1 MPTPA
6 QLKFLRTLSK
16 LAYSN
21 PFLPERLELEAQALG
36 KAFQPEDRIA
46 WSKNL
51 DLEDANRPNVVK
63 LTSRADQLADQ
74 LREELRETER
84 IEAELNTLYQDV
96 VSYVLYY
103 RHVAMLNVD
112 DDLLATRKSRNN
124 ITKIW
129 QAYLRDFNHYLCL
142 PQHRFQLSEQPEHLF
157 ACLFQVRR
165 AFRYIFDHIL
175 GDSRPAAEVRAN
187 VWQSVFT
194 HDMRRYRRVLYD
206 RMRDLT
212 TLVTGPSGTGKE
224 LVAQAIGLSQ
234 YIPFD
239 SEKERF
245 ADTLRQAFLPVNL
258 SAFSPTLIES
268 ELFGHVKGSFTGAVA
283 DRRGWLENCPAH
295 GTVFLDEIGELDPLL
310 QVKLLRVVQNRCYS
324 RIGETEE
331 CVFAGKLIA
340 ATNRDLAAE
349 IQTGRFRADLFY
361 RLCSDRIEL
370 PSLRTH
376 LDDRPEA
383 LAGFVAFIARQL
395 VGEEEESL
403 TAEAIDWINN
413 HLGPDYSWPGNIR
426 ELEQCV
432 RNVLVHRRYVADSAP
447 IISQGTKMP
456 DWLQSASEGT
466 LTHAELLTHYCTWV
480 YSKLGSYQQTAAALG
495 LDRRTI
501 KAKVDRELLKEFS
514 VRAK

>member
-1 MPTPA
+1 MPSQTD
-6 QLKFLRTLSK
+6 LRFLRTLSE
-16 LAYSN
+16 LAYCN
-21 PFLPERLELEAQALG
+21 PFLPQRLELEQQALG
-36 KAFQPEDRIA
+36 REFQPEDQIA

-51 DLEDANRPNVVK
+51 DLEDANRPNVIK
-63 LTSRADQLADQ
+63 LTARADDLADK
-74 LREELRETER
+74 LR
-84 IEAELNTLYQDV
+84 AELLDGQSDDAELSLLYQDL

-103 RHVAMLNVD
+103 RHVAHIAVD
-112 DDLLATRKSRNN
+112 DHLLLTRKSNN
-124 ITKIW
+124 AVTKSW
-129 QAYLRDFNHYLCL
+129 RQYRKDFEFYLRL
-142 PQHRFQLSEQPEHLF
+142 PNTMLSLSEQPEHLF

-165 AFRYIFDHIL
+165 TFRNVFDQIL
-175 GDSRPAAEVRAN
+175 GDSHPAAKVRAT

-194 HDMRRYRRVLYD
+194 HDMRRYRRVLFE

-224 LVAQAIGLSQ
+224 LVACAIGLSQ

-239 SEKERF
+239 AAAEKF
-245 ADTLRQAFLPVNL
+245 VDNLKQAFLPVNL

-268 ELFGHVKGSFTGAVA
+268 ELFGHVKGSFTGAVS
-283 DRRGWLENCPAH
+283 DRRGWLENCPPH
-295 GTVFLDEIGELDPLL
+295 GAVFLDEIGELDPLL

-331 CVFAGKLIA
+331 CQFDGKLIA
-340 ATNRDLAAE
+340 ATNRNLANE
-349 IQTGRFRADLFY
+349 IKAGRFREDLYY
-361 RLCSDRIEL
+361 RLCSDLIDL

-383 LAGFVAFIARQL
+383 LQGFVAFVARSL

-403 TAEAIDWINN
+403 TAEAMEWIDAN
-413 HLGPDYSWPGNIR
+413 LGPDYPWPGNIR

-432 RNVLVHRRYVADSAP
+432 RNILVHRHYASDSGQPAAVSTVVSP
-447 IISQGTKMP
+447 T
-456 DWLQSASEGT
+456 WLQEVSDGT

-501 KAKVDRELLKEFS
+501 KAKVDRKMLKEFT
-514 VRAK
+514 KTH